1 MKTTSISKRIVSIL
15 CAITL
20 LMSMASVFAINTSA
34 ASIKQTYDCDR
45 TVTFTVKTGS
55 KSPSIKL
62 VSTVAPKVNGHQC
75 SRAPV
80 MAITVS
86 PAINGESFFLI
97 SGGCYKSISS
107 TLRLKKNTAYTVK
120 ISYYVH
126 KRNICTHEN
135 ATYVNV
141 HDLSKDARYR
151 GFYGRDN
158 YVNGS
163 WYFSKITNCTVS
175 NVKVK

>member
-1 MKTTSISKRIVSIL
+1 MKTTSITKRSISIL
-15 CAITL
+15 CTL
-20 LMSMASVFAINTSA
+20 ALLISFASIFAVNTSA
-34 ASIKQTYDCDR
+34 ASAKQTYDCDR

-62 VSTVAPKVNGHQC
+62 VSTVAPKVDRHKC

-97 SGGCYKSISS
+97 SGASTSSISS
-107 TLRLKKNTAYTVK
+107 TLRLKKNTTYTVK

-151 GFYGRDN
+151 GFYGRDG

-163 WYFSKITNCTVS
+163 WYFAKITNCTVS